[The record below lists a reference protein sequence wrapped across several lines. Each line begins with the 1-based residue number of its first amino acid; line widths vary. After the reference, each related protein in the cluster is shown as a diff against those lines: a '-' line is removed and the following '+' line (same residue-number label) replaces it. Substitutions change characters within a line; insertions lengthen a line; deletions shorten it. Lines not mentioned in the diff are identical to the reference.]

1 MTDPG
6 SGTPMSERMQ
16 ALLSRAVE
24 DQLSEQRQVAGAMT
38 EVRNHLAHL
47 GAELQQLRATAG
59 GAADEE
65 IQRQVAGVAADVRE
79 AIRVL
84 SERIDGVA
92 SMVHQRGNDL
102 AELRGVIGKD
112 LAELRG
118 VIGNDLAEVRGVI
131 DNELRP
137 RVDGVDAAMR
147 DLRGAF
153 TGIGSRV
160 ADLPGRQEIETMLS
174 RPSEVPGP
182 IDERLEQ
189 LQGWIEE
196 VHDGLFGETGV
207 HPRVQALVEQAA
219 ESPAPV
225 EEDLGGRIDD
235 AVRSAV
241 AASEKRITAHVDEA
255 VLALAEAL
263 LRRRSRTGGLGLSAF
278 DTGEIPI
285 VPPAPQE
292 QLDSPQEQLDSGP
305 GSGPA
310 LNAGPLG
317 SAEPAAPVAPPTSP
331 ASAETEASFS
341 PPQQDGFPTT
351 ALPPASAPPTQID
364 LDPAPASAPAPS
376 AYQPAA
382 VPGPMSDGHDDYGD
396 DDDAARRRHRP
407 WWRPGD

>member
-84 SERIDGVA
+84 SERLDGVA
-92 SMVHQRGNDL
+92 GLVQQRGHDL
-102 AELRGVIGKD
+102 AELRGVI
-112 LAELRG
+112 E
-118 VIGNDLAEVRGVI
+118 
-131 DNELRP
+131 NELRP

-160 ADLPGRQEIETMLS
+160 ADLPGRGEIETMLA
-174 RPSEVPGP
+174 RTSEATGP
-182 IDERLEQ
+182 LDERLES

-196 VHDGLFGETGV
+196 VHEGLFGETGV
-207 HPRVQALVEQAA
+207 HPRVQALVEHAA
-219 ESPAPV
+219 AAPTTSD
-225 EEDLGGRIDD
+225 EDLGNRIDQ

-263 LRRRSRTGGLGLSAF
+263 LRKRSRTGTLGGSAF
-278 DTGEIPI
+278 DTGEIP
-285 VPPAPQE
+285 VVTSAPG
-292 QLDSPQEQLDSGP
+292 D
-305 GSGPA
+305 A
-310 LNAGPLG
+310 LG
-317 SAEPAAPVAPPTSP
+317 SAEPAAPIAPPVHVEESQEPEQLEHSEHLEP
-331 ASAETEASFS
+331 AEPEATLQADEESAFS
-341 PPQQDGFPTT
+341 RPHDGFPP
-351 ALPPASAPPTQID
+351 ASLPPMSAPAQID
-364 LDPAPASAPAPS
+364 LDPAPASAPS
-376 AYQPAA
+376 AYQPAT
-382 VPGPMSDGHDDYGD
+382 VTGPSGDGLDEYGD

>member
-24 DQLSEQRQVAGAMT
+24 DQLSEQRQVANAMT

-84 SERIDGVA
+84 SERLDGVA
-92 SMVHQRGNDL
+92 GLVQQRGNDL
-102 AELRGVIGKD
+102 TELRGLMGELRGVM
-112 LAELRG
+112 
-118 VIGNDLAEVRGVI
+118 

-160 ADLPGRQEIETMLS
+160 ADLPGRQEIESMLARTS
-174 RPSEVPGP
+174 QASGP
-182 IDERLEQ
+182 VDERLEQ
-189 LQGWIEE
+189 MQGWIEE

-207 HPRVQALVEQAA
+207 HPRVQALLEQAA
-219 ESPAPV
+219 EVPESSD
-225 EEDLGGRIDD
+225 EDLGSRIDE
-235 AVRSAV
+235 AVRAAV
-241 AASEKRITAHVDEA
+241 SASEKRITAHVDEA

-263 LRRRSRTGGLGLSAF
+263 LRKRSRTGTLGLSAF

-285 VPPAPQE
+285 VPPTPHAAEPEPTQAAEPEPPQAAE
-292 QLDSPQEQLDSGP
+292 PEPEPAQQDHPQDLHDHLSG
-305 GSGPA
+305 A
-310 LNAGPLG
+310 
-317 SAEPAAPVAPPTSP
+317 AEPAEPVVPTAPAGMQ
-331 ASAETEASFS
+331 AEEEASFS
-341 PPQQDGFPTT
+341 PPAHDGGFSSPSLPQ
-351 ALPPASAPPTQID
+351 AAPPASPPAQID
-364 LDPAPASAPAPS
+364 LDPAPATAPS
-376 AYQPAA
+376 AYQPAT
-382 VPGPMSDGHDDYGD
+382 GPLVDGHDEYGD
-396 DDDAARRRHRP
+396 DDDAARRRRP

>member
-24 DQLSEQRQVAGAMT
+24 DQLSEQRQVANAMT

-84 SERIDGVA
+84 SERLDGVA
-92 SMVHQRGNDL
+92 GLVQQRGNDL
-102 AELRGVIGKD
+102 TELRGLMG
-112 LAELRG
+112 EL
-118 VIGNDLAEVRGVI
+118 RGVI

-160 ADLPGRQEIETMLS
+160 ADLPGRQEIETMLARTTEAS
-174 RPSEVPGP
+174 GP
-182 IDERLEQ
+182 VDERLEQ
-189 LQGWIEE
+189 MQGWIEE

-219 ESPAPV
+219 EAP
-225 EEDLGGRIDD
+225 ETSDEDLGARIDE

-241 AASEKRITAHVDEA
+241 SASEKRITAHVDEA

-263 LRRRSRTGGLGLSAF
+263 LRKRSRTGTLGLSAF

-285 VPPAPQE
+285 VPPAAQASEPE
-292 QLDSPQEQLDSGP
+292 PDEPAGYEPEEPAASHDHLSG
-305 GSGPA
+305 A
-310 LNAGPLG
+310 AHFAGA
-317 SAEPAAPVAPPTSP
+317 AEPAAPVPPSAP
-331 ASAETEASFS
+331 ASSQVEEESFS
-341 PPQQDGFPTT
+341 PPAHDGGLPTT
-351 ALPPASAPPTQID
+351 SLPSSPPAQID
-364 LDPAPASAPAPS
+364 LDPEPASAPT
-376 AYQPAA
+376 AYQPAT
-382 VPGPMSDGHDDYGD
+382 GPLGDGHDDYGD
-396 DDDAARRRHRP
+396 DDDAARRRRP

>member
-24 DQLSEQRQVAGAMT
+24 DQLSEQRQVATAMT

-84 SERIDGVA
+84 SERLDGVA
-92 SMVHQRGNDL
+92 GLVQQRGNDL
-102 AELRGVIGKD
+102 SELRGLMG
-112 LAELRG
+112 EL
-118 VIGNDLAEVRGVI
+118 RGVI

-160 ADLPGRQEIETMLS
+160 ADLPGRQEIETMLA
-174 RPSEVPGP
+174 RTSEASGP
-182 IDERLEQ
+182 VDERLEQ

-219 ESPAPV
+219 EAP
-225 EEDLGGRIDD
+225 ESSDEDLGARVDE
-235 AVRSAV
+235 AVRTAV
-241 AASEKRITAHVDEA
+241 SASEKRITAHVDEA

-263 LRRRSRTGGLGLSAF
+263 LRKRSRTGTLGLSAF
-278 DTGEIPI
+278 DTGEIPV
-285 VPPAPQE
+285 VPPAAQAAEPEPEEPAQHDHS
-292 QLDSPQEQLDSGP
+292 QDLHDHLSGAAE
-305 GSGPA
+305 PA
-310 LNAGPLG
+310 EP
-317 SAEPAAPVAPPTSP
+317 AEPAAPAAPVAPTAPP
-331 ASAETEASFS
+331 AMQAEEEASFS
-341 PPQQDGFPTT
+341 PPAHDGGFSSPSLPQ
-351 ALPPASAPPTQID
+351 AAPPASPPAQID
-364 LDPAPASAPAPS
+364 LDPAPATAPS
-376 AYQPAA
+376 AYQPAT
-382 VPGPMSDGHDDYGD
+382 GPLGDGLDEYGD
-396 DDDAARRRHRP
+396 DDDAARRRRP

>member
-84 SERIDGVA
+84 SERIDGVSA
-92 SMVHQRGNDL
+92 LVQQRGNDL
-102 AELRGVIGKD
+102 AELRGVID
-112 LAELRG
+112 
-118 VIGNDLAEVRGVI
+118 ND
-131 DNELRP
+131 LRP
-137 RVDGVDAAMR
+137 RVEGVDGAIR

-160 ADLPGRQEIETMLS
+160 ADLPGRQEIEAMLA
-174 RPSEVPGP
+174 RTSEATGP
-182 IDERLEQ
+182 LDERLES

-196 VHDGLFGETGV
+196 VHEGLFGETGV
-207 HPRVQALVEQAA
+207 HPRVQALVEHAA
-219 ESPAPV
+219 EPPAAPQ
-225 EEDLGGRIDD
+225 EDLGGRIDE

-263 LRRRSRTGGLGLSAF
+263 LRKRSRTGALGLSAF

-285 VPPAPQE
+285 MSPAQ
-292 QLDSPQEQLDSGP
+292 QDYLASGTGADSG
-305 GSGPA
+305 
-310 LNAGPLG
+310 AGTAA
-317 SAEPAAPVAPPTSP
+317 AEPAAPVTPTDSGAPTAPESTFSQGPEDSLATTSLP
-331 ASAETEASFS
+331 KS
-341 PPQQDGFPTT
+341 PP
-351 ALPPASAPPTQID
+351 AQID
-364 LDPAPASAPAPS
+364 LDPAPSPVTSS

-382 VPGPMSDGHDDYGD
+382 VAGPAGDGLDEYGD